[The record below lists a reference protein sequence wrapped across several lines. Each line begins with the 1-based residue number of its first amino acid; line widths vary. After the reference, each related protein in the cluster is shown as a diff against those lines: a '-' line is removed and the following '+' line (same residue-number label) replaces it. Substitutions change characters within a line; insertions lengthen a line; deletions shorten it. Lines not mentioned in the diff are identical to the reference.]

1 MLWATAADVIAHPE
15 GAYPTQYEIVARVGQ
30 TPPQDLLVATT
41 YGFLV
46 SHDGGTTWRWGCEGG
61 FGVFDTP
68 WEPEYEL
75 TASGAI
81 TATTLGG
88 LVRSTDGCTW
98 TPVAGDAGTYT
109 SSTTAIA
116 SDGTLYVGSGGSG
129 GSSAVVLRS
138 IDDGLTFQPVG
149 ALGGTIDWIESLA
162 VAPSNPMRIY
172 ATGSVTIGE
181 RQVRFWRSDDGGA
194 TWMSLPTTA
203 LLPRPNSELQLA
215 AIDPGTPDR
224 VIVRVT
230 NAAAVQQEAIF
241 GSDDAGATWTELLRE
256 NGYIPGVAVRRTGAV
271 LAVTKGNGI
280 FRSADATSPLALVPG
295 IMPQATC
302 LHELGD
308 GQLWICADNFN
319 ADVMGLGRS
328 ADGDSWTTVMTML
341 DIAGPIPCAPG
352 TIQADDCD
360 RGQWC
365 SLKGRYSIPSE
376 EVSCLAPDAGIGGGD
391 PPPSCIDCA
400 SGGKGATP
408 TWILVLAALAARAGV
423 ARCARAHGRRSR
435 K

>member
-1 MLWATAADVIAHPE
+1 MFWATAADVIAHPE
-15 GAYPTQYEIVARVGQ
+15 GTYPAQYEIVARVGQ

-46 SHDGGTTWRWGCEGG
+46 SHDGGATWRWGCEGG

-81 TATTLGG
+81 TATTIGG

-98 TPVAGDAGTYT
+98 TPVAGDAGAHT

-129 GSSAVVLRS
+129 GPSAAVLRS
-138 IDDGLTFQPVG
+138 TDDGLTFQPVG
-149 ALGGTIDWIESLA
+149 ALGGAVDWIESLA
-162 VAPSNPMRIY
+162 VAPSNPMRLY

-181 RQVRFWRSDDGGA
+181 RQVRLWRSDDGGA
-194 TWMSLPTTA
+194 SWTTVATTA
-203 LLPRPNSELQLA
+203 LAPRPNSELQVA
-215 AIDPGTPDR
+215 AIDPDTPDR
-224 VIVRVT
+224 IFVRVT
-230 NAAAVQQEAIF
+230 NAAAVQEEALF
-241 GSDDAGATWTELLRE
+241 RSDDAGATWIEILRE
-256 NGYIPGVAVRRTGAV
+256 PGFIPGVAVAASGAV

-280 FRSADATSPLALVPG
+280 YRSSDGTSPLTLVPG
-295 IMPQATC
+295 SMPQATC
-302 LHELGD
+302 LHALAD

-319 ADVMGLGRS
+319 ADDMGLGRS
-328 ADGDSWTTVMTML
+328 TDGEAWTPVMTML
-341 DIAGPIPCAPG
+341 DIAGPIPCPAG
-352 TIQADDCD
+352 TIQADDCN

-376 EVSCLAPDAGIGGGD
+376 EVSCLAPDAGIGGAE
-391 PPPSCIDCA
+391 PPPGCIDCS
-400 SGGKGATP
+400 SGRKGATP
-408 TWILVLAALAARAGV
+408 TWILVVAALTVRAGA